1 MFFCAQKAASAGAW
15 RHEARGLPNPA
26 SCCYYTRHM
35 ASATSLLPRAPSAP
49 HAPAW
54 NLRVRRAFGPLALLL
69 VWQAAS
75 HWGWISPR
83 VLAAPSTVVATGWQL
98 LATGELQNH
107 LLVSLGR
114 VARGLGIG
122 VTLGLL
128 LAIPAGLSRVCED
141 LLDPPLQML
150 RTLPVLALVPL
161 FILWFGIGET
171 PKVALVALG
180 TLFPVYLNTYAGIRS
195 IDNKLVEA
203 TQTMGLGRW
212 GLIVHVILPGALPQ
226 ALVGL
231 RYSLGVAWLILVVS
245 EQINA
250 TAGIGY
256 MMTNAREFLRTD
268 IIVVGLIVYSLLGLL
283 TDALVR
289 AVEHRVLSWR
299 VAFAGR

>member
-1 MFFCAQKAASAGAW
+1 
-15 RHEARGLPNPA
+15 
-26 SCCYYTRHM
+26 M
-35 ASATSLLPRAPSAP
+35 ASAISLSPRSISAPAPRARDFR
-49 HAPAW
+49 W
-54 NLRVRRAFGPLALLL
+54 RRALGPLAIL
-69 VWQAAS
+69 VAWQAAS
-75 HWGWISPR
+75 SLGLVSAR
-83 VLAAPSTVVATGWQL
+83 VLAAPSTVLATAWQL
-98 LATGELQNH
+98 LATGELENH
-107 LLVSLGR
+107 LLVSLDR

-128 LAIPAGLSRVCED
+128 LAIPAGLFRLCED

-203 TQTMGLGRW
+203 ASTVGLGRW
-212 GLIVHVILPGALPQ
+212 GLILHVILPGALPQ

-268 IIVVGLIVYSLLGLL
+268 IIVVGLVVYSLLGLT

-289 AVEHRVLSWR
+289 GVERKVLSWR

>member
-1 MFFCAQKAASAGAW
+1 M
-15 RHEARGLPNPA
+15 R
-26 SCCYYTRHM
+26 
-35 ASATSLLPRAPSAP
+35 
-49 HAPAW
+49 
-54 NLRVRRAFGPLALLL
+54 RVLGPLGLLL
-69 VWQAAS
+69 AWQLAS
-75 HWGWISPR
+75 SSGLVSPR
-83 VLAAPSTVVATGWQL
+83 VLAAPSTVLGTAWQL
-98 LATGELQNH
+98 LSTGELQNH
-107 LLVSLGR
+107 LLVSLDR

-122 VTLGLL
+122 LSVGLL
-128 LAIPAGLSRVCED
+128 LAIPAGLFRLCED

-195 IDNKLVEA
+195 IDNKLIEA
-203 TQTMGLGRW
+203 ASTMGLGRL

-256 MMTNAREFLRTD
+256 MMTNAREFMRTD
-268 IIVVGLIVYSLLGLL
+268 IIVVGLVVYSLLGLA
-283 TDALVR
+283 TDGLVR
-289 AVEHRVLSWR
+289 LVERRVLNWR

>member
-1 MFFCAQKAASAGAW
+1 MASIIPAVARAASG
-15 RHEARGLPNPA
+15 
-26 SCCYYTRHM
+26 S
-35 ASATSLLPRAPSAP
+35 SLRERS
-49 HAPAW
+49 
-54 NLRVRRAFGPLALLL
+54 LRVRRALGPLGVLFA
-69 VWQAAS
+69 WQVAS
-75 HWGWISPR
+75 SRGWISPR
-83 VLAAPSTVVATGWQL
+83 VLAAPSTVVAAAWQL

-122 VTLGLL
+122 VTVGLV
-128 LAIPAGLSRVCED
+128 LAIPAGLFRLCED

-203 TQTMGLGRW
+203 ASTVGLGRLS
-212 GLIVHVILPGALPQ
+212 LIANVILPGALPQ

-231 RYSLGVAWLILVVS
+231 RYSLGIAWLILVVS

-268 IIVVGLIVYSLLGLL
+268 IIVVGLVVYSLLGLF

-289 AVEHRVLSWR
+289 AVERRVLSWR
-299 VAFAGR
+299 VAFSGR